1 MIRLGLGIMRIGVE
15 VMVRFTGF
23 MKIHLRVRVERV
35 RHTRTRVS
43 ADDLY

>member
-1 MIRLGLGIMRIGVE
+1 MIRLGLGLRIGVE